1 MLIMSSESSKTRKI
15 IGIVIAIAI
24 FVVWIFVD
32 LYTFSSIGEALGYPM
47 FEIVAYGSW
56 FGVLL
61 VMLVVL
67 SVTGAIPSRSTE

>member
-1 MLIMSSESSKTRKI
+1 MSSESSKTRKI

-56 FGVLL
+56 FGVHLI
-61 VMLVVL
+61 MLVVL

>member
-61 VMLVVL
+61 IMLVVL
-67 SVTGAIPSRSTE
+67 SVTDAIPSRSTE